1 MSVNANDSLPQSR
14 TMTVADDG
22 FVSVSEG
29 RIRIR
34 IGAFIFMF
42 VLLLVILRLA
52 EVSLFGDKGD
62 RGLLPQE
69 ITTTR
74 ADIIDRNGEVLA
86 TTLKTYSLYA
96 EPRRFGMLKK
106 RRKSLSQCGQILIS
120 MCCVNVSRRIGLLF
134 GLSAG

>member
-1 MSVNANDSLPQSR
+1 MSVNAHDSLPQAR
-14 TMTVADDG
+14 TMTVADDE

-96 EPRRFGMLKK
+96 EPRKVWNVEETAQKLGAWVNSEGATICFRPRFAGA
-106 RRKSLSQCGQILIS
+106 
-120 MCCVNVSRRIGLLF
+120 
-134 GLSAG
+134 GLSPRA

>member
-1 MSVNANDSLPQSR
+1 MSVNAHDSLPQAR
-14 TMTVADDG
+14 TMTVADDE

-74 ADIIDRNGEVLA
+74 ADIIDRNGEVPVSYTHL
-86 TTLKTYSLYA
+86 TLPTKA
-96 EPRRFGMLKK
+96 
-106 RRKSLSQCGQILIS
+106 
-120 MCCVNVSRRIGLLF
+120 
-134 GLSAG
+134 